1 MKKAK
6 EILDKRLTNRV
17 RLEKE
22 APELFY
28 GFRELM
34 KAYYKRG
41 ALSVKY
47 KELMA
52 VTAAVATCCAPSLAH
67 HINNAIALG
76 ASRKEIIEAATVGVE
91 FGGGPAFVLVRDHL
105 LDYMDDLE

>member
-6 EILDKRLTNRV
+6 DILDKRLTNRG
-17 RLEKE
+17 RLAQN

-41 ALSVKY
+41 AVSVKY

-105 LDYMDDLE
+105 LDYMDELE